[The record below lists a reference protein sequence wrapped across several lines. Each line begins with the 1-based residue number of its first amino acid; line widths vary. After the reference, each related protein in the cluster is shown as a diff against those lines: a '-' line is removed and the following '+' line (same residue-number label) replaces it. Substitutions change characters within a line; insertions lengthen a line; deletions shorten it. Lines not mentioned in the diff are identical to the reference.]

1 METDTGIISKIYK
14 ERTNLIDILKERGY
28 DVSDYDDFSINH
40 VAVLYQHD
48 QLDLLLK
55 NKDNKQIFVKH
66 YLDKKS
72 LKVKTI
78 HEMLDDLFLV
88 GKILNKEDDLLIITL
103 DDPNDT
109 IINVLNTIW
118 ENYEIYISVVSIK
131 RLLFNIL
138 KHEHVPKHEILNDEE
153 SAEIFDRYNINE
165 PSQLPQISR
174 YDPVAIAIGLRP
186 KQICRITRKSKA
198 SIESYYYRYCI

>member
-1 METDTGIISKIYK
+1 MESETGIISKIYK
-14 ERTNLIDILKERGY
+14 ERLNLIDILKERGY

-55 NKDNKQIFVKH
+55 NKDGKQIFVKH

-72 LKVKTI
+72 LRGKTI
-78 HEMLDDLFLV
+78 YELLDDLYHV
-88 GKILNKEDDLLIITL
+88 GKILNTSDDLLIITL
-103 DDPNDT
+103 DDPNET
-109 IINVLNTIW
+109 ITNILNTIW
-118 ENYEIYISVVSIK
+118 DNYNIYVSVISIK

-138 KHEHVPKHEILNDEE
+138 KHEYVPKHEILSDEE
-153 SAEIFDRYNINE
+153 TVTLFDHYNVNE

-174 YDPVAIAIGLRP
+174 YDPVAVAIGLRP
-186 KQICRITRKSKA
+186 KQICRITRKSKS
-198 SIESYYYRYCI
+198 SIESFYYRYCI

>member
-1 METDTGIISKIYK
+1 MESETGIISKIYK
-14 ERTNLIDILKERGY
+14 ERTNLIEILKERGY

-55 NKDNKQIFVKH
+55 NKEDKQIFVKH

-72 LKVKTI
+72 LRGKTI
-78 HEMLDDLFLV
+78 YELLEDLYIS
-88 GKILNKEDDLLIITL
+88 GKILNKTDDLLIITL
-103 DDPNDT
+103 DDPNET
-109 IINVLNTIW
+109 ITTILNTIW
-118 ENYEIYISVVSIK
+118 ENHEIYISVISIK

-138 KHEHVPKHEILNDEE
+138 KHEHVPKHEILSEE
-153 SAEIFDRYNINE
+153 DTIKLFEEYNINE

-174 YDPVAIAIGLRP
+174 YDPVAVAIGLRP
-186 KQICRITRKSKA
+186 KQICKITRKSKSA
-198 SIESYYYRYCI
+198 IESYYYRYCI

>member
-1 METDTGIISKIYK
+1 MESETGIISKIYK
-14 ERTNLIDILKERGY
+14 ERTNLIEILKERGY

-55 NKDNKQIFVKH
+55 NKEDKQIFVKH

-72 LKVKTI
+72 LRGKTI
-78 HEMLDDLFLV
+78 YELLEDLYIT
-88 GKILNKEDDLLIITL
+88 GKILNQHDDLLIITL
-103 DDPNDT
+103 DDPNET
-109 IINVLNTIW
+109 ITSILNTIW
-118 ENYEIYISVVSIK
+118 ENHEIYISVVSIK

-138 KHEHVPKHEILNDEE
+138 KHDHVPKHEIVPEE
-153 SAEIFDRYNINE
+153 EIPGIYEYYNINE

-174 YDPVAIAIGLRP
+174 YDPVAVAIGLRP
-186 KQICRITRKSKA
+186 KQICKITRKSKSA
-198 SIESYYYRYCI
+198 IESPYYRYCI

>member
-1 METDTGIISKIYK
+1 MESETGIISKIYK
-14 ERTNLIDILKERGY
+14 ERTNLIEILKERGY

-55 NKDNKQIFVKH
+55 NKEDKQIFVKH

-72 LKVKTI
+72 LRGKTI
-78 HEMLDDLFLV
+78 YELLEDLYIT
-88 GKILNKEDDLLIITL
+88 GKILNQNDDLLIITL
-103 DDPNDT
+103 DDPNET
-109 IINVLNTIW
+109 ITSILNTIW
-118 ENYEIYISVVSIK
+118 ENHEIYISVISIK

-138 KHEHVPKHEILNDEE
+138 KHEHVPKHEILSEK
-153 SAEIFDRYNINE
+153 EIPIIYDHYNINE

-174 YDPVAIAIGLRP
+174 YDPVAVAIGLRP
-186 KQICRITRKSKA
+186 KQICKITRKSKSA
-198 SIESYYYRYCI
+198 IESPYYRYCI

>member
-1 METDTGIISKIYK
+1 MESETGIISKIYK
-14 ERTNLIDILKERGY
+14 ERTNLIEILKERGY

-55 NKDNKQIFVKH
+55 NKEDKQIFVKH

-72 LKVKTI
+72 LRGKTI
-78 HEMLDDLFLV
+78 YELLEDLFIT
-88 GKILNKEDDLLIITL
+88 GKILNKNDDLLIITL
-103 DDPNDT
+103 DDPNET
-109 IINVLNTIW
+109 ITTILNTIW
-118 ENYEIYISVVSIK
+118 ENHEIYISVISIK

-138 KHEHVPKHEILNDEE
+138 KHEHVPKHEILSEE
-153 SAEIFDRYNINE
+153 DTVKLFEEYNINE

-174 YDPVAIAIGLRP
+174 YDPVAVAIGLRP
-186 KQICRITRKSKA
+186 KQICKITRKSKSA
-198 SIESYYYRYCI
+198 IQSEYYRYCI

>member
-14 ERTNLIDILKERGY
+14 QRTNLIEILKERGY

-55 NKDNKQIFVKH
+55 NKQDKQIFVKH

-72 LKVKTI
+72 LKGKTI
-78 HEMLDDLFLV
+78 YEMLDDLFTV

-109 IINVLNTIW
+109 ITTILNTIW
-118 ENYEIYISVVSIK
+118 ENHEIYISVISIK

-138 KHEHVPKHEILNDEE
+138 RHEHVPKHEILTNEE
-153 SAEIFDRYNINE
+153 SIHLFDHYNVND

-174 YDPVAIAIGLRP
+174 YDPVAVAIGLRP

-198 SIESYYYRYCI
+198 SIENYYYRYCI

>member
-1 METDTGIISKIYK
+1 MESETGIISKIYK
-14 ERTNLIDILKERGY
+14 QRTNLIDILRERGY

-55 NKDNKQIFVKH
+55 NKEGKQIFVKH

-72 LKVKTI
+72 LRSKTI
-78 HEMLDDLFLV
+78 YELLDDLFRDNE
-88 GKILNKEDDLLIITL
+88 ILNKNDDLLIITL

-109 IINVLNTIW
+109 ITNILNTIW
-118 ENYEIYISVVSIK
+118 EMHEVYISIVSIK

-138 KHEHVPKHEILNDEE
+138 KHEHVPKHEILSEE
-153 SAEIFDRYNINE
+153 DTVQLYEHYNINE

-174 YDPVAIAIGLRP
+174 YDPVAVAIGLRP
-186 KQICRITRKSKA
+186 KQICKITRKSKSA
-198 SIESYYYRYCI
+198 IESYYYRYCI

>member
-1 METDTGIISKIYK
+1 MESETGIISKIYK
-14 ERTNLIDILKERGY
+14 ERTNLIAILKHRGY

-55 NKDNKQIFVKH
+55 NKEDKQIFVKH

-72 LKVKTI
+72 LRGKTI
-78 HEMLDDLFLV
+78 YELLEDLYIT
-88 GKILNKEDDLLIITL
+88 GKILNKIDDLLIITL
-103 DDPNDT
+103 DDPNET
-109 IINVLNTIW
+109 ITSILNTIW
-118 ENYEIYISVVSIK
+118 ENHEIYISVISIR

-138 KHEHVPKHEILNDEE
+138 EHEHVPPHEIVPEE
-153 SAEIFDRYNINE
+153 DHAAIYDIYNIND

-174 YDPVAIAIGLRP
+174 YDPVAVAIGLRP
-186 KQICRITRKSKA
+186 KQICKITRKSKSA
-198 SIESYYYRYCI
+198 IESPYYRYCI

>member
-1 METDTGIISKIYK
+1 MESDTGIISKIYK
-14 ERTNLIDILKERGY
+14 QRLNLIEILKERGF
-28 DVSDYDDFSINH
+28 DVSDYDEFSINH

-55 NKDNKQIFVKH
+55 NKDGKQIFVKH

-72 LKVKTI
+72 LRVNPI
-78 HEMLDDLFLV
+78 YEMLDDLFLE

-103 DDPNDT
+103 DDQNDT
-109 IINVLNTIW
+109 LSNTLNTIW
-118 ENYEIYISVVSIK
+118 ETHGIYISVIGIR

-138 KHEHVPKHEILNDEE
+138 KHKHVPKHEILSEE
-153 SAEIFDRYNINE
+153 EKIELFNHFNIKE
-165 PSQLPQISR
+165 PSQLPEISR

-186 KQICRITRKSKA
+186 TQVCKITRKSKS

>member
-1 METDTGIISKIYK
+1 MESESGIISKIYK

-55 NKDNKQIFVKH
+55 NKDDKQIFVKH

-72 LKVKTI
+72 LRGKTI
-78 HEMLDDLFLV
+78 YELLEDLYIT
-88 GKILNKEDDLLIITL
+88 GKILNKTDDLLIITL
-103 DDPNDT
+103 DDPNET
-109 IINVLNTIW
+109 ITTILNTIW
-118 ENYEIYISVVSIK
+118 ENHEIYISVISIK

-138 KHEHVPKHEILNDEE
+138 KHDHVPKHEILSDEE
-153 SAEIFDRYNINE
+153 TVILFDEYNINE

-174 YDPVAIAIGLRP
+174 YDPVAVAIGLRP
-186 KQICRITRKSKA
+186 KQICKITRKSKSA
-198 SIESYYYRYCI
+198 IESYYYRYCI